1 MEASTMT
8 KANIIDYVA
17 KNAELTKK
25 DAEIAV
31 NAVFAAIT
39 NALAEGDKVQI
50 ASFGTF
56 KVNERAERTGC
67 NPQTK
72 EKIVIPACKAPAFSA
87 GKTLKDAVNK

>member
-1 MEASTMT
+1 MT
-8 KANIIDYVA
+8 KANIVDYVA
-17 KNAELTKK
+17 KNASLTKK
-25 DAEIAV
+25 DADAAV

-39 NALAEGDKVQI
+39 TALAEGDKVQI

-72 EKIVIPACKAPAFSA
+72 EKIVIPACKAPAFTA

>member
-1 MEASTMT
+1 MT
-8 KANIIDYVA
+8 KANIVDYVVE
-17 KNAELTKK
+17 NAGLKKK
-25 DAEIAV
+25 DADAAV

-39 NALAEGDKVQI
+39 AALAEGDKVQI

-56 KVNERAERTGC
+56 KVNERAERSGC

-87 GKTLKDAVNK
+87 AKILKEAVNK